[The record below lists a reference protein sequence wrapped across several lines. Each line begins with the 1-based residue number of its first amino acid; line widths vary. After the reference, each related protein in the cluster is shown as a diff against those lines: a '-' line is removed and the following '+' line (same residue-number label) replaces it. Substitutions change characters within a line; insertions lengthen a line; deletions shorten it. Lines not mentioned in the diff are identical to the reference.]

1 MKNKKVVENRKHR
14 LTERKWFNLYDDII
28 SSVAEER
35 AACLLYHGF
44 NRAFDTGSF
53 GILVG
58 KLGRY
63 SLDERMEN

>member
-1 MKNKKVVENRKHR
+1 MIENRKHR
-14 LTERKWFNLYDDII
+14 LTKGKWINLYNEVT
-28 SSVAEER
+28 SFVAEER
-35 AACLLYHGF
+35 AARLIYLGF

-63 SLDERMEN
+63 CLNERVEN